1 MKAQDLID
9 SILDKYVNQDN
20 YIMHKIVPEFIK
32 DGMFLGDYFNFII
45 YEPLGEE
52 PPRFYHIGSPF
63 DLISHKAPERSLVFR
78 DGKEELNIDTTE
90 YTSMRTGVQ
99 DATIL
104 QLLKYTS
111 LKDKRI
117 LFIGSGRL
125 AKWSLRFMK
134 EIWQDLTEIDY
145 SNRSGDTSFGD
156 VAMEVGVHA
165 NLVPEYDLSN
175 YDVIIIH
182 TSSHEFVLKPT
193 DREKIKKGA
202 LITSYI
208 TSSPEGELTPEF
220 FDTQKANVI
229 LDWDN
234 TRTFLPE
241 LKTAEEKE
249 LLQKDRLIYVR
260 DLADGSKTIDPSKD
274 YTVFRSSGTP
284 MQNLGL
290 LKLLL
295 EGKQ

>member
-1 MKAQDLID
+1 MKAQELID

-32 DGMFLGDYFNFII
+32 DGVFLGDYFNFII

-63 DLISHKAPERSLVFR
+63 DLITHKAPERSLVFR
-78 DGKEELNIDTTE
+78 DGKEELNMDTTE
-90 YTSMRTGVQ
+90 YTSMRTGIQ
-99 DATIL
+99 DATVL
-104 QLLKYTS
+104 QLLKVST

-117 LFIGSGRL
+117 IFIGSGRL
-125 AKWSLRFMK
+125 AKWSLKFLK
-134 EIWQDLTEIDY
+134 EIWPDLEEVDY
-145 SNRSGDTSFGD
+145 SNRSGDTSFAD
-156 VAMEVGVHA
+156 VAAEIGVKAH
-165 NLVPEYDLSN
+165 LHESYDLSV
-175 YDVIIIH
+175 YDLVIIH
-182 TSSHEFVLKPT
+182 TSSHEFVLKAA
-193 DREKIKKGA
+193 DCEKIKKGA
-202 LITSYI
+202 IVTSYI

-220 FDTQKANVI
+220 FNTHKCNVI

-234 TRTFLPE
+234 TRTVLPE
-241 LKTAEEKE
+241 LKTAEHKG
-249 LLQKDRLIYVR
+249 LLKQDKIIYVR

-295 EGKQ
+295 